1 MAKLPRNE
9 LLRVIAAMEEDMRAA
24 SEAMDFEQAANLR
37 DALVQLKAVAEGGT
51 EEEIIE
57 RLRAGARKGSA
68 FGGGRRRTGFKG
80 KK

>member
-1 MAKLPRNE
+1 MC
-9 LLRVIAAMEEDMRAA
+9 I
-24 SEAMDFEQAANLR
+24 R
-37 DALVQLKAVAEGGT
+37 DRLKAVAEGGT

-68 FGGGRRRTGFKG
+68 FGGTRRRTGFKG